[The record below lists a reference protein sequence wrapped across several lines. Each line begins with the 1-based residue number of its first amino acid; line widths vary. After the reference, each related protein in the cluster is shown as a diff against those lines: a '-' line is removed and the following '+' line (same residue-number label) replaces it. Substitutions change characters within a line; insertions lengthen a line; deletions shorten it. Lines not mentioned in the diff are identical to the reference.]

1 MHGFFLIDKPKG
13 VTSFLCVK
21 KLRRLTGMKKAG
33 FAGTLD
39 PLASGLMILAVGE
52 ATKMIS
58 YLEKADKVYEVKI
71 KLGEVSNT
79 YDGEGEIKV
88 LDVVEKPSRVRILEV
103 LEDDFTGE
111 KDQVPP
117 NFSAIW
123 VDGKRAY
130 DLARKKKDFEL
141 KSRRVHFYESVL
153 KSYSWPY
160 LRAVVHC
167 SSGTYI
173 RSFADDLGRI
183 LGCGGYVDELRRLKV
198 DGFSVKKA
206 VKLDDLTKLNVGEY
220 LVRVEEMFSDFAR
233 MELTAEQYDVL
244 KNGGFIDNKAGF
256 GDAPVLAMFEGVCVG
271 VLGLHK
277 GMIKF
282 DKRFN
287 LPCWPTGK
295 VGGRGRLVNGEGR
308 PTGKVGGR
316 WGLN

>member
-1 MHGFFLIDKPKG
+1 MRGFFLIDKPKG

-21 KLRRLTGMKKAG
+21 KLRWLTGMKKMG

-39 PLASGLMILAVGE
+39 PLATGLMLVAVGE

-58 YLEKADKVYEVKI
+58 CLEGVDKVYEVKI

-79 YDGEGEIKV
+79 YDGEGDIRPYECA
-88 LDVVEKPSRVRILEV
+88 EKPSRGRLLEV
-103 LEDDFTGE
+103 LEDHFIGE

-123 VDGKRAY
+123 VDGERAY
-130 DLARKKKDFEL
+130 DLARKKKDFTL

-153 KSYSWPY
+153 KSYAWPY

-173 RSFADDLGRI
+173 RSFANDLGEK

-198 DGFSVKKA
+198 AGFSVKNA
-206 VKLDDLTKLNVGEY
+206 VKLDDLTKINVSDY
-220 LVRVEEMFSDFAR
+220 LVRVEEMFRDYVR
-233 MELTAEQYDVL
+233 LELTTEQYEVL
-244 KNGGFIDNKAGF
+244 KNGQFIANRANF
-256 GDAPVLAMFEGVCVG
+256 GGEPILGMYDGECVG

-287 LPCWPTGK
+287 LP
-295 VGGRGRLVNGEGR
+295 R
-308 PTGKVGGR
+308 
-316 WGLN
+316 

>member
-1 MHGFFLIDKPKG
+1 MIDKPKG
-13 VTSFLCVK
+13 VTSFFCVK
-21 KLRRLTGMKKAG
+21 KLRWLTGMKKAG

-39 PLASGLMILAVGE
+39 PLATGLMLVAVGE

-58 YLEKADKVYEVKI
+58 YLEKVDKVYEVKI

-79 YDGEGEIKV
+79 YDGEGEIKAC
-88 LDVVEKPSRVRILEV
+88 DYSEKPSRGRILEV

-117 NFSAIW
+117 IFSAIW

-130 DLARKKKDFEL
+130 DLARKKKDFKL
-141 KSRRVHFYESVL
+141 KSRRVNFYESVL

-183 LGCGGYVDELRRLKV
+183 LGCGGYVEELRRLKV
-198 DGFSVKKA
+198 DGFSVKNA
-206 VKLDDLTKLNVGEY
+206 VKLDDLTKLNVFGY
-220 LVRVEEMFSDFAR
+220 LVRIEEMFSDFTR
-233 MELTAEQYDVL
+233 LELTREQYEVL
-244 KNGGFIDNKAGF
+244 KNGGFVDNVAELSA
-256 GDAPVLAMFEGVCVG
+256 APVLAMFGGVCVG

-277 GMIKF
+277 GRIKF

-287 LPCWPTGK
+287 LKGN
-295 VGGRGRLVNGEGR
+295 L
-308 PTGKVGGR
+308 
-316 WGLN
+316 